1 MSTADQKAC
10 LRGPGVRCQSARSQP
25 LVEPSIEL
33 AILDRDDEPGSD
45 ASIRIVGL
53 HSPRSDFAGYFDYD
67 LEDDIVDVLRG
78 NGIDLEPG
86 GERQN

>member
-53 HSPRSDFAGYFDYD
+53 HSRRSGFAGSFDYG
-67 LEDDIVDVLRG
+67 LEGGFDPEWFVPAFVTEKLARLR
-78 NGIDLEPG
+78 
-86 GERQN
+86 